1 MEFERDILKSFR
13 TWAKQAKRKP
23 LVLRGARQVGKTTA
37 VWAFGKEFDHFIGLN
52 LEKSDHRA
60 YFTRFDR
67 IEDAVAA
74 IFFDRDIAPGT
85 GRILLFIDEIQSE
98 PKAVFWLRYFYE
110 QFPNLYVIAAGSLL
124 ETLLEAKNTF
134 PVGRVEYLVLRPVSF
149 SEFLRAIGEAAS
161 AKAMDEVPLPIYATP
176 KLFDLFHIY
185 ALIGGMPEI
194 VQEYVEKRELTSLKP
209 IYNTLLTAYQDDVQK
224 YAAGPGRA
232 QILQFSIQ
240 NLFLEAGGRIKFHG
254 FGQSNYGS
262 REIGE
267 ALRTLEKAMLCHLVF
282 PATQTTLPPLP
293 DHKRQPYLQVL
304 DTGLMNFFC
313 GLQADLIGTKDLGDA
328 FQGRVVQHLL
338 GQQILANLNS
348 PLDKLHFWVREK
360 NQSSAEI
367 DFVLPYENKLI
378 PIEVKSGKSGKMRAL
393 QIYMDH
399 CDHDLA
405 VRLFAGNIALHP
417 ATTLAGKTYKLL
429 NLPYFLGEKLPDYLA
444 WMALNPP
451 GLPPKG

>member
-1 MEFERDILKSFR
+1 MEFERDILRSFR
-13 TWAKQAKRKP
+13 VWANRPKRKP

-37 VWAFGKEFDHFIGLN
+37 VRAFGKEFDHFIGLN
-52 LEKSDHRA
+52 LEKSDDRA

-74 IFFDRDIAPGT
+74 IFFDRDIDPAS
-85 GRILLFIDEIQSE
+85 GRTLLFIDEIQTE

-110 QFPNLYVIAAGSLL
+110 QFPSLYVIAAGSLL
-124 ETLLEAKNTF
+124 ETLLEAKNNF

-161 AKAMDEVPLPIYATP
+161 AKALDQIPLPAYAVP

-194 VQEYVEKRELTSLKP
+194 VQEYAQKRELTSLKP
-209 IYNTLLTAYQDDVQK
+209 IYNTLLTAYQDDTQK
-224 YAAGPGRA
+224 YATGSGRA
-232 QILQFSIQ
+232 QILQFCIQ
-240 NLFLEAGGRIKFHG
+240 RLFLEAGRRIKFQG

-267 ALRTLEKAMLCHLVF
+267 ALRTIEKAMLCHLVF

-313 GLQADLIGTKDLGDA
+313 GLQSDLIGTKDLGEA
-328 FQGRVVQHLL
+328 FQGRVAHHLV

-348 PLDKLHFWVREK
+348 PLDNLHFWVREK
-360 NQSSAEI
+360 NQSSAEV
-367 DFVLPYENKLI
+367 DFVLPFENLLI
-378 PIEVKSGKSGKMRAL
+378 PVEVKSGKSGKMRAL
-393 QIYMDH
+393 QIYMDA

-429 NLPYFLGEKLPDYLA
+429 NLPYFLGEKLPGYLKWA
-444 WMALNPP
+444 KNHPIQS
-451 GLPPKG
+451 